1 MTALCPK
8 DRTTQT
14 DMIPI
19 DRHPPTYLPRITVV
33 ISGNGSNLQ
42 ALINACARGEIP
54 ARIAQVISNRADA
67 YGLTRAQEAGI
78 ATAFIDHRLFADRE
92 AFDAALAEK
101 IQEVSPD
108 FIVLAGFMRIL
119 TPGFVQQFLGQLIN
133 IHPSL
138 LPKYPGLNTHAR
150 ALEAGDKQ
158 HGATVHFV
166 TPTVDAGPAI
176 VQGVLSIQPEETLVH
191 LKARVHGLEHQ
202 IYPQALAWLATGA
215 VRYAEGDIVWQDP
228 DQSRSGPKIVQ
239 A

>member
-1 MTALCPK
+1 MIAPCPK
-8 DRTTQT
+8 DSTTQT
-14 DMIPI
+14 DMTPI
-19 DRHPPTYLPRITVV
+19 DLIPPTHLPRITVL

-42 ALINACARGEIP
+42 ALINACAQGKIP
-54 ARIAQVISNRADA
+54 ARIVQVISNRADA
-67 YGLTRAQEAGI
+67 YGLTRAREAGI

-92 AFDAALAEK
+92 AFDAALADK

-108 FIVLAGFMRIL
+108 FVVLAGFMRIL

-150 ALEAGDKQ
+150 ALEAGDEQ

-176 VQGVLSIQPEETLVH
+176 IQGVLSLQPEETLAH
-191 LKARVHGLEHQ
+191 LKARVHALEHQ
-202 IYPQALAWLATGA
+202 IYPQALTWLATGA
-215 VRYAEGDIVWQDP
+215 VRFSEGEIVWQNP
-228 DQSRSGPKIVQ
+228 PQSRNSPKIVQ